1 MTIIAKTTLAAMKM
15 PLTVEKDGQRYSL
28 DIVDDE
34 QGVDL
39 VVERQVEDRSDRG
52 DETSPPRK
60 VAASRGGVVPTAL
73 MILGC
78 LVTATSFAD
87 RTANQ
92 GWVTENFVSRT
103 NEWKLAERRHALF
116 VIDLNAENGGKWRS
130 FELKASTN
138 NFAKFSETVKTNN
151 CFWGIS
157 DDADGFADAAL
168 PLWPGRS
175 LDRMRLYWL
184 TARGAADRDP
194 RAWTKIGSTL
204 DISGANP
211 RRIAALVSPEL
222 CYDRGWLGEENEEI
236 VWCYLRCDAAGP
248 EKDSN
253 GAQLWHPISPVKW
266 YRNLPEWAR

>member
-1 MTIIAKTTLAAMKM
+1 MRLRLKVEVDKGKLLTL
-15 PLTVEKDGQRYSL
+15 
-28 DIVDDE
+28 
-34 QGVDL
+34 
-39 VVERQVEDRSDRG
+39 
-52 DETSPPRK
+52 
-60 VAASRGGVVPTAL
+60 
-73 MILGC
+73 ILGC
-78 LVTATSFAD
+78 LVAATSFAD

-92 GWVTENFVSRT
+92 GWVKENFVSRT

-151 CFWGIS
+151 CYWGIS
-157 DDADGFADAAL
+157 DDADGFADAAA

-204 DISGANP
+204 DITGANP

-222 CYDRGWLGEENEEI
+222 CYDENWLGEENEEI
-236 VWCYLRCDAAGP
+236 VWCYLRCDASGP
-248 EKDSN
+248 EKDTN
-253 GAQLWHPISPVKW
+253 GEQLWHPISPVKW

>member
-1 MTIIAKTTLAAMKM
+1 MTLTVTTKLAAMKM

-28 DIVDDE
+28 DIADDE

-39 VVERQVEDRSDRG
+39 VVERQAVSSSRSQVSG
-52 DETSPPRK
+52 TKLQGTVKSI
-60 VAASRGGVVPTAL
+60 VAVLAL
-73 MILGC
+73 MF
-78 LVTATSFAD
+78 ATCVFAD

-92 GWVTENFVSRT
+92 GWVKENFVSRT

-138 NFAKFSETVKTNN
+138 NFAKFSETVRTNT
-151 CFWGIS
+151 CYWGIS

-175 LDRMRLYWL
+175 LDRIRLYWL

-194 RAWTKIGSTL
+194 RAWTRIGSTL

-236 VWCYLRCDAAGP
+236 VWCYLRCDASGP
-248 EKDSN
+248 EKDTN
-253 GAQLWHPISPVKW
+253 GEQLWHPISPVKW
-266 YRNLPEWAR
+266 YRNLPEWAK